1 MLKIVEN
8 FRLEYKNLM
17 KGVYLKL
24 TNINVEE
31 GVQQLR
37 LYQLDE
43 QSRGSVDL
51 TKNRGRISKNFSY
64 SKDISLGIARLKMS
78 ALKSRSFSNPEM
90 VKKYAIVEYNDFKIK
105 LQITSEMTLNEITE
119 AAFVNFIASN
129 SITEE
134 SIIDMKKEGKKIY
147 IL

>member
-1 MLKIVEN
+1 
-8 FRLEYKNLM
+8 M